1 MVEALVRLWTQPVA
15 ASADALAAFGNT
27 YTDPV
32 SINGVDVPLA
42 DLVERA
48 RALQRALA
56 DLRIELIDQIEAPGR
71 VVIVFWQRGRHVGP
85 LETPLGEISPT
96 GREIEVRVID
106 VLSITDGRISAIQVV
121 PDNLR
126 LAMQLGAVNSCS
138 GASRRDHRRRR
149 RVRGRARTRPASR
162 NAPFGSG
169 PRERGLR
176 PNQNAVPE
184 RSRPLPQT
192 SKTEGCRFESCRPC

>member
-138 GASRRDHRRRR
+138 GASRRDHPAQTARSRPCANETGVAERA
-149 RVRGRARTRPASR
+149 VRLRA
-162 NAPFGSG
+162 G
-169 PRERGLR
+169 ERGLR

>member
-1 MVEALVRLWTQPVA
+1 MSMVEALVRLWTQPVA

-126 LAMQLGAVNSCS
+126 LAIQLGAVQLVQ
-138 GASRRDHRRRR
+138 RR
-149 RVRGRARTRPASR
+149 
-162 NAPFGSG
+162 
-169 PRERGLR
+169 
-176 PNQNAVPE
+176 
-184 RSRPLPQT
+184 
-192 SKTEGCRFESCRPC
+192 ESP